1 MIDDLLIASFKTV
14 QFVAELS
21 AEIYQRV
28 RSGDDS
34 PDN

>member
-1 MIDDLLIASFKTV
+1 MIDEFLIAVFKTV

-21 AEIYQRV
+21 AETYQRV
-28 RSGDDS
+28 RSGDNK